1 MSIPSNRTV
10 SETSTAPEDDAK
22 ALALDPNSV
31 EAMLAGQG
39 IARRPGTSLVLQ
51 IVQAVEAL
59 IDDGRLKSGMR
70 VPSVRS
76 LARAL
81 GVSTF
86 TVVEAYERLADD
98 QVLAARPGSG
108 YYVMRSNA
116 PSSSTRPQLLRSSD
130 GLGDSWMFLEV
141 FAQNRQVVQAGCGW
155 LPADWYGDNLV
166 GNALR
171 LVSRVPAERLA
182 GYGHPLGFHRLRHHL
197 ATKLSNQLFPAT
209 SEQIVLTNG
218 ATHALDLIIRTLLLP
233 GDAVLVED
241 PGYHSLFSMLRS
253 YGCRLLPVPRNDEGL
268 DLDAL
273 DALAREHRPKAL
285 FVNTV
290 LHNPLGTTLSQ
301 RNAYRLLA
309 AAEQHDFW
317 VVEDD
322 IFRDLGN
329 ASDPSLASMDGLNR
343 VLCVGS
349 FSKIIAPSVR
359 VGFVAC
365 PQDVVREVLRT
376 KMVTGLTSSELNERA
391 VFEIVADSSHRRH
404 VERLRN
410 RLASAR
416 DAFLDA
422 LPGYG
427 MRPIAS
433 AQGGLFVSA
442 GWDLAPSEQLD
453 AKRIADVALQ
463 WGITLAPGSY
473 FVNSEARSIW
483 FRFNVAYCDDPRLRD
498 FLRDAPKR
506 FGMIR

>member
-1 MSIPSNRTV
+1 MPTASADGGARAASPEAGSI
-10 SETSTAPEDDAK
+10 
-22 ALALDPNSV
+22 
-31 EAMLAGQG
+31 EAMLAGMG
-39 IARRPGTSLVLQ
+39 IARRAGTSLVLQ
-51 IVQAVEAL
+51 IVHAFAAL
-59 IDDGRLKSGMR
+59 ADDGRLKPGMR
-70 VPSVRS
+70 APSVRA

-86 TVVEAYERLADD
+86 TVVEAYERLVDD
-98 QVLAARPGSG
+98 QVLAARPSSG
-108 YYVMRSNA
+108 YYVMRSNTTRA
-116 PSSSTRPQLLRSSD
+116 SARPQLLRSSD
-130 GLGDSWMFLEV
+130 GVGDSWMFLEV
-141 FAQNRQVVQAGCGW
+141 FAQNRQVLQAGSGW

-171 LVSRVPAERLA
+171 QVARVPAERLV

-209 SEQIVLTNG
+209 SEQIVLTHG

-268 DLDAL
+268 DLEVL
-273 DALAREHRPKAL
+273 DALARKHRPKAL

-301 RNAYRLLA
+301 RNAHRLLA

-317 VVEDD
+317 VIEDD
-322 IFRDLGN
+322 IYRDLGN

-349 FSKIIAPSVR
+349 FSKIIAPSLR

-365 PQDVVREVLRT
+365 PQQVVREVLRT

-391 VFEIVADSSHRRH
+391 VFEIIADPGHRRH

-416 DAFLDA
+416 DAFLDT

-427 MRPIAS
+427 MQPIATS
-433 AQGGLFVSA
+433 QGGLFVSA
-442 GWDLAPSEQLD
+442 AWDIAPSERID
-453 AKRIADVALQ
+453 AKRLADVALQ
-463 WGITLAPGSY
+463 WGITLAPGPY
-473 FVNSEARSIW
+473 FVNSESRQIW

-506 FGMIR
+506 FGMIQ

>member
-1 MSIPSNRTV
+1 MNNRTNRTARPTNTV
-10 SETSTAPEDDAK
+10 ADADPETRSSPPDSIESMLSE
-22 ALALDPNSV
+22 
-31 EAMLAGQG
+31 MGIQRRAGV
-39 IARRPGTSLVLQ
+39 SLVLQ
-51 IVQAVEAL
+51 IIHAIEAMVN
-59 IDDGRLKSGMR
+59 DGRLRTGMR
-70 VPSVRS
+70 MPSVRS
-76 LARAL
+76 LARAI

-86 TVVEAYERLADD
+86 TVVEAYERLADA
-98 QVLAARPGSG
+98 QTVSSRPGSG
-108 YYVMRSNA
+108 YFVARSQT
-116 PSSSTRPQLLRSSD
+116 SSSGTSPQLLRSSD

-155 LPADWYGDNLV
+155 LPNDWCGDNRV

-171 LVSRVPAERLA
+171 QASRVPADRLV

-197 ATKLSNQLFPAT
+197 ATKLSGQLFPAT
-209 SEQIVLTNG
+209 SEQIVLTHG
-218 ATHALDLIIRTLLLP
+218 ATHAFDLILRTLLAP

-241 PGYHSLFSMLRS
+241 PGYHSLFSMLRG
-253 YGCRLLPVPRNDEGL
+253 YGCRLLPVPRNEEGL
-268 DLDAL
+268 DIEVLETRV
-273 DALAREHRPKAL
+273 REHQPKML

-290 LHNPLGTTLSQ
+290 LQNPLGVTLSQ
-301 RNAYRLLA
+301 RNAHRLLA
-309 AAEQHDFW
+309 IAEKYDFW

-329 ASDPSLASMDGLNR
+329 PSDPSLAALDGLHR

-376 KMVTGLTSSELNERA
+376 KMVTGLTTSEINERT
-391 VFEIVADSSHRRH
+391 VFEIITDPGHRRH
-404 VERLRN
+404 VERLRS

-422 LPGYG
+422 LPGFG
-427 MRPIAS
+427 MRAIAES
-433 AQGGLFVSA
+433 RGGLFLGA
-442 GWDLAPSEQLD
+442 GWEVAPSEHID

-473 FVNSEARSIW
+473 FLNSEARSIW
-483 FRFNVAYCDDPRLRD
+483 FRFNVGYCDDPRLHD
-498 FLRDAPKR
+498 FLREAPKR
-506 FGMIR
+506 FAIR